1 METTEYTEWTEGRV
15 WREPR
20 NTLSERSE
28 GAEAVGR
35 VLKGRPSGRECT
47 EGVVERTTKYTKDTK
62 RF

>member
-1 METTEYTEWTEGRV
+1 MRDHGRCGGG
-15 WREPR
+15 EPR

-47 EGVVERTTKYTKDTK
+47 VRCCGLNHGIHGMHGSGVG
-62 RF
+62 

>member
-1 METTEYTEWTEGRV
+1 MHGRCGGG
-15 WREPR
+15 EPR

-47 EGVVERTTKYTKDTK
+47 EGVEDHEIHEGHEKVLMQ
-62 RF
+62 